1 MVRHEA
7 VTRLLMGAAYADDH
21 LDGAELV
28 EIAKL
33 LRRVTGESELD
44 PRLRACMD
52 TFDPK
57 QFDVVEVAAS
67 LQSESVSAKTKILEL
82 VVAVH
87 EADDSWD
94 FSEDDYVKQVGA
106 ALGLEPHDIAVFVVG
121 DIHVESGGFVV
132 LPPPLPITK

>member
-7 VTRLLMGAAYADDH
+7 VARLLMGAAYADDH
-21 LDGAELV
+21 LDGAELAEV
-28 EIAKL
+28 ANL
-33 LRRVTGESELD
+33 LRRVTGQSDLE
-44 PRLRACMD
+44 PRLQECID

-57 QFDVVEVAAS
+57 MFDVVQVAAS
-67 LQSESVSAKTKILEL
+67 LQSESVTAKTKILEL

-94 FSEDDYVKQVGA
+94 FAEDDYVRQVGA

-121 DIHVESGGFVV
+121 DLHVESGGFVV
-132 LPPPLPITK
+132 LPPPLPVTK